1 MRELR
6 ALQLYAGEIGGL
18 GEYRRA
24 RRATRTAREH
34 GERDSRDNGHSQVY
48 VEVSYWHV
56 DWSTGRLTVI
66 DRAFSVIW
74 L

>member
-34 GERDSRDNGHSQVY
+34 GERDSGSNGRDLLY
-48 VEVSYWHV
+48 VEVSYVHV
-56 DWSTGRLTVI
+56 DWSTDCLTVI
-66 DRAFSVIW
+66 DSAFSVIW
-74 L
+74 P